1 MIIGDKV
8 KVINSNEINY
18 PLSGKIIEQDE
29 GEKMSKVKFKIS
41 EVWYLNVNLQ
51 KEKKKKTGE

>member
-8 KVINSNEINY
+8 KVNNSNEINY

-51 KEKKKKTGE
+51 KVKK